1 MDYYALMVSL
11 TRSRWRPEPACTGDW
26 GSCECAGCQSEREHH
41 WTELALEDARMERG
55 R

>member
-11 TRSRWRPEPACTGDW
+11 TRSRWNQPIPCTGEW
-26 GSCECAGCQSEREHH
+26 GSCPCAGCDAEREYH
-41 WTELALEDARMERG
+41 WTELALEDARMGDG